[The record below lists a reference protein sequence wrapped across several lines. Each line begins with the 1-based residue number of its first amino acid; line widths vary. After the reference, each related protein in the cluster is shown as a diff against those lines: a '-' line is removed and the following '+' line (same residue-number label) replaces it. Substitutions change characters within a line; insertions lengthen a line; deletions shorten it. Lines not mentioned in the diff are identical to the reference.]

1 MNSHLSSE
9 QLERVLAGRPSHE
22 VSQHLGKCARCVED
36 VASMRAVLGNF
47 RSAASSSA
55 EHHLKFAAPVATAR
69 VPRTAWVLASVVLFA
84 GIATPFAVRRQPV
97 SPVVVGVSTQAL
109 PAISDEALLNN
120 VQNDLSASVPESLL
134 PLADT
139 STNAVNSTD
148 EKRKN

>member
-1 MNSHLSSE
+1 MNSHLNSE
-9 QLERVLAGRPSHE
+9 QLERVLAGRPSYE

-36 VASMRAVLGNF
+36 VASMREVLGNF
-47 RSAASSSA
+47 RSATTVSA
-55 EHHLKFAAPVATAR
+55 EHHRQMAVPLVPSR
-69 VPRTAWVLASVVLFA
+69 VPTAAWVMASVVLFA

-97 SPVVVGVSTQAL
+97 PPVVVGVSPQTSAT
-109 PAISDEALLNN
+109 ISDEALLNS